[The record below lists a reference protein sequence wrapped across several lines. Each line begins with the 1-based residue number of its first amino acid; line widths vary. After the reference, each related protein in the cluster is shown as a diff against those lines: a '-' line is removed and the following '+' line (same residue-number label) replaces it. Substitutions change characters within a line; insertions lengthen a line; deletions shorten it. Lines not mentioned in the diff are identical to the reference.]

1 MLGLFTPGGAPV
13 AAASSINTKASTA
26 ASSQKPRGRKNFAHG
41 GAAPTIGAS
50 TLLTATDGS
59 APTRSV
65 HAFNAPDAEAI
76 LGLRRLL
83 VKIVGAKDLP
93 ESQGTRRSCSAE
105 VQLVSELGHPLGDGA
120 LHDRTGPPNH
130 FTTVKDTAPVWNA
143 EFVAD
148 LPADL
153 QLQSAGLA
161 LSLRVWDDASSP
173 PMPLGECLIHANE
186 LQQLCMREE
195 ERTVPLEMSTPPSAA
210 TIAQSIASGSGARP
224 NPGYANALVPSQG
237 GPQPSLK
244 LRLAY
249 IDVRAAMGLL
259 MDAQSMAQDIV
270 VERAETDNNKSALE
284 TQLSIL
290 TQSMREEEERA
301 AFFWQEAQRQGPLG
315 GAAAIAARDR
325 EDARVKKA
333 QEDGAT
339 ILAALKEEKRQGL
352 EAVVAMHNTSLTAFR
367 EDLAE
372 HAREAS
378 ELKDAALQQVRN
390 DLQAERNDLSRQR
403 DESRQMA
410 FENAEQVIEAVEAN
424 ARAEVEALQSQHVSA
439 LSAMQTQLAE

>member
-93 ESQGTRRSCSAE
+93 ESQGMRRSCSAE

-301 AFFWQEAQRQGPLG
+301 AFFWQEAQR
-315 GAAAIAARDR
+315 
-325 EDARVKKA
+325 
-333 QEDGAT
+333 
-339 ILAALKEEKRQGL
+339 
-352 EAVVAMHNTSLTAFR
+352 
-367 EDLAE
+367 
-372 HAREAS
+372 
-378 ELKDAALQQVRN
+378 
-390 DLQAERNDLSRQR
+390 
-403 DESRQMA
+403 
-410 FENAEQVIEAVEAN
+410 
-424 ARAEVEALQSQHVSA
+424 
-439 LSAMQTQLAE
+439 